1 MAVTR
6 RRWLAAALAIVVVAS
21 MVAYLRDPA
30 WLAGVESGLHAWRT
44 GPDGARYR
52 WTTGHAS
59 FFVPASSSRLSIPVR
74 VTFDQPGDPPVRVR
88 IAVDDRPADEFE
100 LRDDRWSTRRILL
113 PPPGSRHLRR
123 IDIRVDRL
131 RSDNRGIQLGE
142 IGLEP
147 R

>member
-1 MAVTR
+1 MTR
-6 RRWLAAALAIVVVAS
+6 HGWIATALAVVAVGS
-21 MVAYLRDPA
+21 TLAYLRDPA
-30 WLAGVESGLHAWRT
+30 WLAHVESGFHGWRT
-44 GPDGARYR
+44 GPDGVRYR

-59 FFVPASSSRLSIPVR
+59 FFVPSSAARLTIPVR

-100 LRDDRWSTRRILL
+100 LRDDRWTPRRVVL
-113 PPPGSRHLRR
+113 PAPGSRQQRR

-131 RSDNRGIQLGE
+131 RADNRGVQLGD
-142 IGLEP
+142 IALEK